1 MVKFSYLMV
10 KSYNLM
16 GNSRPCFHDK
26 NPVPKVP
33 SEVTV
38 RSNGCQMDNFTVPY
52 LIYHLEDRG

>member
-1 MVKFSYLMV
+1 MMKFSYLMV

-33 SEVTV
+33 SEIVNKTPIEVTV
-38 RSNGCQMDNFTVPY
+38 AKWTILLYP
-52 LIYHLEDRG
+52 I